1 MQLVTAMT
9 TDFSVKLN
17 RPYVPENGG
26 GITCELTIE
35 PDDEA
40 HDEPTERHIAL
51 CVDSSGS
58 MSFKKMDQVRDATN
72 LVFGL
77 LNDQDYLS
85 IVTFDTEVDVIM
97 EATRWGDI
105 DRSEAEEYLD
115 DIETRGGTDIYAGL
129 EEAKKTLQSL
139 EDGEGIAKRILLLS
153 DGRDIR
159 LEEPDFEPLA
169 KAIADGGAS
178 VYSAGIGSNYDK
190 GIIRTVGEQSQGQW
204 AHVESPTDI
213 RSFFGDVVQEA
224 STVVANNPELV
235 LDLAE
240 GCEVG
245 DVYRRLPQVQEVDVE
260 HAAGKAIVGLPD
272 LLDREKQ
279 QLVLTMDAPPGE
291 LGTTETIADVELQAG
306 SSSATTD
313 ISVSYTDDEENLA
326 TQNEGVTLTYR
337 ETDLRTRI
345 ARADEDEE
353 LDEVKDLIDETEVI
367 TGETEIT
374 DALRENVTRIEEG
387 DEEEVRE
394 VQENTTVVYDAGRFD

>member
-1 MQLVTAMT
+1 MT
-9 TDFSVKLN
+9 TDFSTKLN
-17 RPYVPENGG
+17 RPYLPENGG

-35 PDDEA
+35 PDDDGN
-40 HDEPTERHIAL
+40 DEPTERHIAL
-51 CVDSSGS
+51 CIDSSGS
-58 MSFKKMDQVRDATN
+58 MSYKKMDQVRDATN

-105 DRSEAEEYLD
+105 ERSEAEGYLD

-129 EEAKKTLQSL
+129 EEARKSL
-139 EDGEGIAKRILLLS
+139 RGLDEGEGIAKRILLLS

-169 KAIADGGAS
+169 KATADGGTS
-178 VYSAGIGSNYDK
+178 IYSAGIGGNYDK
-190 GIIRTVGEQSQGQW
+190 GIIRTLGEHSQGQW
-204 AHVESPTDI
+204 AHVENPMDI

-235 LDLAE
+235 IDLEE

-260 HAAGKAIVGLPD
+260 HAGGSAIIGLPD
-272 LLDREKQ
+272 LLDREQ
-279 QLVLTMDAPPGE
+279 QKVVLTMDAPVGE
-291 LGTTETIADVELQAG
+291 LGTTATIANVDLQAG
-306 SSSATTD
+306 SASASTD
-313 ISVSYTDDEENLA
+313 ISVSYTDDEEKLA
-326 TQNEGVTLTYR
+326 TQNEDVTLSYR

-345 ARADEDEE
+345 AHADDEE
-353 LDEVKDLIDETEVI
+353 EIEEVKDLIDETEVI

-394 VQENTTVVYDAGRFD
+394 IQENTTVVYDAGRFD

>member
-1 MQLVTAMT
+1 MT
-9 TDFSVKLN
+9 TDFSVNRN

-35 PDDEA
+35 PDGKQTE
-40 HDEPTERHIAL
+40 EPTERHISL
-51 CVDSSGS
+51 CIDSSGS
-58 MSFKKMDQVRDATN
+58 MSYKKMDQVRDATN

-85 IVTFDTEVDVIM
+85 IVTFDTEVDIIM
-97 EATRWGDI
+97 DATRWGDI
-105 DRSEAEEYLD
+105 ERSEAEDHLD

-129 EEAKKTLQSL
+129 EEARKTLRNL

-169 KAIADGGAS
+169 KAVADGGAS
-178 VYSAGIGSNYDK
+178 VYAAGIGANYDK
-190 GIIRTVGEQSQGQW
+190 GIIRTLGEHSQGQW
-204 AHVESPTDI
+204 AHVENPTDI

-245 DVYRRLPQVQEVDVE
+245 EVYRRLPQVQKVDVE
-260 HAAGKAIVGLPD
+260 HAAGRAVIGLPD

-291 LGTTETIADVELQAG
+291 LGTTQAIADVELQAG
-306 SSSATTD
+306 PASATTE
-313 ISVSYTDDEENLA
+313 ITLSYTDDESKLA
-326 TQNEGVTLTYR
+326 TQNEDVTLTYR
-337 ETDLRTRI
+337 DTDLRTRI
-345 ARADEDEE
+345 AHADDDED

-394 VQENTTVVYDAGRFD
+394 IQENTTVVYDAGRFD